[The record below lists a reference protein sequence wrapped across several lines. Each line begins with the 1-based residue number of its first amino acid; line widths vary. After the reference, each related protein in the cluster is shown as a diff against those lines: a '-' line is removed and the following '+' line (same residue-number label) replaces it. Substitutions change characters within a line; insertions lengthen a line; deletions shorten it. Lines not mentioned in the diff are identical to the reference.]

1 MNARERLMNAIQDE
15 IDNADFTT
23 EKGQDDSYQ
32 HLLDVITEIFRQY
45 PDNTLTLQD
54 IVETVNII
62 DDLSVP
68 LNKAYRYAII
78 NLFLEY
84 GDETL

>member
-1 MNARERLMNAIQDE
+1 MNARERLMDAIQNE

-68 LNKAYRYAII
+68 LNKAYSYAII